1 VTATGAAR
9 IRWALPPVLA
19 WLAST
24 LISWAIAAASD
35 VAYWT
40 TAGRW
45 RWDSEH
51 YLSISRSGYEMFWC
65 RDRYENFPDVLCG
78 NVAWFPGYPVL
89 LRPLTWTGLSYD
101 AAGVVVSELALLG
114 MFLALWA
121 LLGARLTWAT
131 GLTMAIGTVFLGGVY
146 FHAIFPV
153 SLLALALTLS
163 VLAVSR
169 GWWWLAALS
178 GFVATAA
185 HPVGA
190 IVLGMLALSWL
201 FAWKDDDRTLSRKI
215 GPSAKAA
222 GATAVAG
229 LGLLWVRWLMW
240 RATGRWD
247 AYDAIQE
254 SSYGQGGIRNP
265 FSSARDFYDMP
276 FADYY
281 AKDRDLS
288 WLPDHSLWAHQSQ
301 LWINLA
307 FVFVV
312 LTATAYRRVRGCPLE
327 PVEWAAVLLTGAAF
341 VVPFL
346 AGATM
351 SWYRTHAVLFV
362 ALVLVARLPRWL
374 QVVLLLV
381 CGVQYALLASMF
393 FAGVLV

>member
-1 VTATGAAR
+1 MEATTTAR
-9 IRWALPPVLA
+9 SRRLLPPVVA

-24 LISWAIAAASD
+24 VVTWAAAAAAGTS
-35 VAYWT
+35 YWST
-40 TAGRW
+40 GSRW

-51 YLSISRSGYEMFWC
+51 YLSISRSGYEMFRC
-65 RDRYENFPDVLCG
+65 RARYDYFPDVLCG

-89 LRPLTWTGLSYD
+89 LRPLTWLGLSAD

-114 MFLALWA
+114 MFVVLWI

-131 GLTMAIGTVFLGGVY
+131 GLTLAIGAVFLGGVY

-153 SLLALALTLS
+153 SLVALALLTCTLG
-163 VLAVSR
+163 VTR

-178 GFVATAA
+178 GFVAAAA

-190 IVLGMLALSWL
+190 VAVGMLALSWL
-201 FAWKDDDRTLSRKI
+201 FGWRDDTRKVRVV
-215 GPSAKAA
+215 KAA

-229 LGLLWVRWLMW
+229 LGLLWARWLMW

-254 SSYGQGGIRNP
+254 SSYSQGGLRNP
-265 FSSARDFYDMP
+265 FTAGRDFYAMP
-276 FADYY
+276 FADYFGNRG
-281 AKDRDLS
+281 DPT
-288 WLPDHSLWAHQSQ
+288 WLVDHSLAAHQAQ

-312 LTATAYRRVRGCPLE
+312 LSAAAYRHVRACRLE

-341 VVPFL
+341 AVPFL

-351 SWYRTHAVLFV
+351 SWYRAHALMFV

-374 QVVLLLV
+374 QVTMLLV
-381 CGVQYALLASMF
+381 CGIQYARLAAMF
-393 FAGVLV
+393 FSGVLV